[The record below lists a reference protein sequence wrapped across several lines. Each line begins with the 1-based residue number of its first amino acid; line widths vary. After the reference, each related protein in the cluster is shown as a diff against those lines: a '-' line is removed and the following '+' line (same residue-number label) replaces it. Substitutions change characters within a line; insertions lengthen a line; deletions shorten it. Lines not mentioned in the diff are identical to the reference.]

1 MLLGYLRCLRAPT
14 YLISV
19 LEGASVCNKL
29 WCLRAPGCYVMFLRV
44 AGRHLLRK
52 RPSGLN
58 LKLLALDWMW
68 CLEISSVIG
77 VINNSSCG
85 WAHLDGTQCGPYQ
98 KYRKNA
104 YRNCVCN
111 L

>member
-29 WCLRAPGCYVMFLRV
+29 WCLRAPGCCVMFLRV
-44 AGRHLLRK
+44 AGRHLLRR
-52 RPSGLN
+52 RPSELN
-58 LKLLALDWMW
+58 LKLLALYWM
-68 CLEISSVIG
+68 CLGHSSVIG

-85 WAHLDGTQCGPYQ
+85 WAHLEGT
-98 KYRKNA
+98 
-104 YRNCVCN
+104 
-111 L
+111 